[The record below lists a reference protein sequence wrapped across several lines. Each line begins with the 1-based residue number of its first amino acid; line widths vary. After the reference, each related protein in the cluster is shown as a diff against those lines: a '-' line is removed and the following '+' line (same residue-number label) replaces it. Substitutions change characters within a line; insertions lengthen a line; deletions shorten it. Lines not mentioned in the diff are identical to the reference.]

1 MKNII
6 YTLFVLIGF
15 AMMGFAQEQ
24 SEIANS
30 AGKTELLN
38 SKESGEYVFVLP
50 ARLTKDQVAK
60 NASYYTNMFSVVYD
74 ENSYEAKLTIM
85 DNAPKS
91 RFVIARFLSAC
102 GIRFVKVNEDFVGIT
117 EFINQYLK

>member
-1 MKNII
+1 MKKII
-6 YTLFVLIGF
+6 YTLFVLVGF
-15 AMMGFAQEQ
+15 ISMGFTQEK
-24 SEIANS
+24 SEIANTE
-30 AGKTELLN
+30 GKTELLK
-38 SKESGEYVFVLP
+38 SRESGEYVFVLP

-60 NASYYTNMFSVVYD
+60 NASYYTNMFSVAFD
-74 ENSYEAKLTIM
+74 ENSYEAKVTIL

-102 GIRFVKVNEDFVGIT
+102 GIRFVKVNDDFVDIT

>member
-6 YTLFVLIGF
+6 YTLIVLVAF
-15 AMMGFAQEQ
+15 ATTSFAQEK
-24 SEIANS
+24 SEIANTE
-30 AGKTELLN
+30 GKTELLK
-38 SKESGEYVFVLP
+38 SKESGEYIFVLP
-50 ARLTKDQVAK
+50 ARLSKDQVAK
-60 NASYYTNMFSVVYD
+60 NASYYTNMFSVAYD
-74 ENSYEAKLTIM
+74 ENSYEAKVTIL

-102 GIRFVKVNEDFVGIT
+102 GIRFVKVNDDFIDIT

>member
-1 MKNII
+1 MKKII

-15 AMMGFAQEQ
+15 MSMSFAQEK

-30 AGKTELLN
+30 EGKTELLK

-50 ARLTKDQVAK
+50 AGLTKDQVAK
-60 NASYYTNMFSVVYD
+60 NASYYTSMFSVAYD
-74 ENSYEAKLTIM
+74 ENSYEAKVTIL

-102 GIRFVKVNEDFVGIT
+102 GIRFVKVNDDFVDIT

>member
-6 YTLFVLIGF
+6 YTLIVLVAF
-15 AMMGFAQEQ
+15 ATTSLAQEK
-24 SEIANS
+24 SEIANTE
-30 AGKTELLN
+30 GKTELLK
-38 SKESGEYVFVLP
+38 SKESGEYIFVLP
-50 ARLTKDQVAK
+50 ARLSKDQVAK
-60 NASYYTNMFSVVYD
+60 NASYYTNMFSVAYD
-74 ENSYEAKLTIM
+74 ENSYEAKVTIL

-102 GIRFVKVNEDFVGIT
+102 GIRFVKVNDDFIDIT